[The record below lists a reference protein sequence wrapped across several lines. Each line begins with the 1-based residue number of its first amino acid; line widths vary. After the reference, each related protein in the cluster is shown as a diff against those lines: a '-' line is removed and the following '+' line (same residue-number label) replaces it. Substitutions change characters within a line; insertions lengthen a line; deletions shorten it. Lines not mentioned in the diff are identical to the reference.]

1 MKGKVNFFRVAIT
14 LIVALA
20 LAGIIAFIVYYT
32 NNFSTDL
39 TTFYVQY
46 GAQEIRR
53 DKGGMQFE
61 KGIYYTFRC
70 EYPLGFPSSEKGER
84 YKVSVEVN
92 EAGQEIGYKVDS
104 RPTKF
109 YPKSPDIGAS
119 FEIAKS
125 ENTFT
130 FRIPEETT
138 LESILTKAYEGKE
151 VTEIPDV
158 DFIGKDYFSLVVKS
172 YDESVTIRIGFGFK
186 TGADS
191 EENSG
196 GGDGINES

>member
-1 MKGKVNFFRVAIT
+1 MKGKVNFFRIAIT

-20 LAGIIAFIVYYT
+20 LAGVIAFIVYYT

-46 GAQEIRR
+46 GAQELRR
-53 DKGGMQFE
+53 DIDGMQFE
-61 KGIYYTFRC
+61 KGTYYTFRC
-70 EYPLGFPSSEKGER
+70 DYPLGFPSSEKGER
-84 YKVSVEVN
+84 FKVSVEAN

-109 YPKSPDIGAS
+109 YPKSPDVGAS

-138 LESILTKAYEGKE
+138 LESILTRAYEGKE
-151 VTEIPDV
+151 VTEIPEV
-158 DFIGKDYFSLVVKS
+158 DFAAKDYFSLVVKS
-172 YDESVTIRIGFGFK
+172 YDESVIIKIGFGFK
-186 TGADS
+186 V
-191 EENSG
+191 EENGEENNDG
-196 GGDGINES
+196 GEEENES